1 MHGFVGS
8 KNNKT
13 LGYLKCLADFV
24 YFTLKTKARDWNRR
38 AFVCIAI
45 KLFCILYIHN
55 FNLEMKW
62 RIRGNSVIPIFVF
75 SGATVITIR

>member
-1 MHGFVGS
+1 MFGGLCLFNAQ
-8 KNNKT
+8 K
-13 LGYLKCLADFV
+13 LKPAIGINGLLF
-24 YFTLKTKARDWNRR
+24 R
-38 AFVCIAI
+38 IAI

-62 RIRGNSVIPIFVF
+62 RIRGNSDIPIFVF